1 MTADELLTKKNLADF
16 KKEMQE
22 MLSPLLGGKLPSQ
35 QKWLKNKD
43 VRALLGVSSNT
54 IVSLRESGKLPYHK
68 VNSTYIYKQSDIDE
82 MMKGLEKK
90 SPKTKKG

>member
-1 MTADELLTKKNLADF
+1 MTADELLTKKDLADF
-16 KKEMQE
+16 KKELLQ
-22 MLSPLLGGKLPSQ
+22 LFSPLLSGKGLP

-68 VNSTYIYKQSDIDE
+68 VNSTYLYKQVDIDE